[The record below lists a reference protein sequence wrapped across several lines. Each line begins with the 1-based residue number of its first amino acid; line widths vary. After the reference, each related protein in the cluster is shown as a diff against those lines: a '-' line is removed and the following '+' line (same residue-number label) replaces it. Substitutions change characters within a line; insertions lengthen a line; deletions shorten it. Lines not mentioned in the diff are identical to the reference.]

1 MGSRRNDTYLFL
13 VGEMRVGE
21 MRVGEMRRHRSSVG
35 YQRPFGDSFFQ
46 AARGM

>member
-21 MRVGEMRRHRSSVG
+21 MRVGEMRRHRSDFELALVSAVE
-35 YQRPFGDSFFQ
+35 DSHVV
-46 AARGM
+46 